1 MMQGFMPPDLSQ
13 QKQLLMPGTE
23 QPQPEQ
29 NNLAKMLEK
38 FRQEDKTNA
47 QEAEAKK
54 EAATLQG
61 AGIQAGT
68 SLLGG
73 LLAQQAQA
81 QQARQ
86 QAELETGKAVA
97 ETQAKGMQ
105 TAAQAQQDAFT
116 RLMGSMRSAMVR

>member
-38 FRQEDKTNA
+38 FRQQDKKNA

-61 AGIQAGT
+61 AGIQAGA

-86 QAELETGKAVA
+86 QAELETGKSVA
-97 ETQAKGMQ
+97 ETQVKGMQ

>member
-61 AGIQAGT
+61 AGIQAGA

>member
-1 MMQGFMPPDLSQ
+1 MIQGFMPPDMSQ
-13 QKQLLMPGTE
+13 QRQLTIPGTE

-29 NNLAKMLEK
+29 NALAKLLDQM
-38 FRQEDKTNA
+38 RADK
-47 QEAEAKK
+47 AEAKDLQDK
-54 EAATLQG
+54 KDTASLQG
-61 AGIQAGT
+61 AGIQAGA

-81 QQARQ
+81 QQAKQ
-86 QAELETGKAVA
+86 QAELETGKSVA

-116 RLMGSMRSAMVR
+116 KLMGSMRSAMVR

>member
-29 NNLAKMLEK
+29 NALAKLLDQM
-38 FRQEDKTNA
+38 RADKV
-47 QEAEAKK
+47 EAKDLQDK
-54 EAATLQG
+54 KDTATLQG
-61 AGIQAGT
+61 AGIQAGA

-86 QAELETGKAVA
+86 QAELETGKSVA
-97 ETQAKGMQ
+97 ETQVKAMQ

>member
-61 AGIQAGT
+61 AGIQAGA

-86 QAELETGKAVA
+86 QAELETGKSVA
-97 ETQAKGMQ
+97 ETQVKGMQ

>member
-38 FRQEDKTNA
+38 FRQEDKANA

-61 AGIQAGT
+61 AGIQAGA

-86 QAELETGKAVA
+86 QAELETGKSVA
-97 ETQAKGMQ
+97 ETQVKGMQ